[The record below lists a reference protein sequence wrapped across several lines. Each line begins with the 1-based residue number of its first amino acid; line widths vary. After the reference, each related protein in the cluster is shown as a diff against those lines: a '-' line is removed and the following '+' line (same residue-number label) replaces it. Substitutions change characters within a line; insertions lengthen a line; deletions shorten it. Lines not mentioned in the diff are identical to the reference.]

1 MWLVNAWCWGF
12 LRPGPVWTS
21 NVFAQGRGQGL
32 GVERPVSFIGAVG
45 LFLFVRVCVCCLVSS
60 RVSGRCG
67 GECSLQGLLF
77 EAQPCIQYLHR
88 KDFRL

>member
-45 LFLFVRVCVCCLVSS
+45 LFLFVRVCVCV
-60 RVSGRCG
+60 
-67 GECSLQGLLF
+67 
-77 EAQPCIQYLHR
+77 A
-88 KDFRL
+88 